1 VKALCPMLAL
11 FILLAPAQA
20 APILYRDVT
29 VVFASENGIEVL
41 TTIRSDSDQQGSK
54 QNQTI
59 QSSSGP
65 NDSGSR
71 AIGPLNVQTQ
81 NVETIELGDVTGL
94 ICDCGEIAVPGG
106 GSFPK
111 WPFLALAAIPLAF
124 IGGSDHALSFPPQL
138 NPTPTATPTS
148 TPQTPIP
155 EPFSLLLLGTGLSLL
170 GARRKFKREPRHP
183 RGGMNDA

>member
-1 VKALCPMLAL
+1 MKALCPMLAL
-11 FILLAPAQA
+11 LILLAPAQA

-29 VVFASENGIEVL
+29 VVFASEDGVDL
-41 TTIRSDSDQQGSK
+41 RTTNRSDSDQQGSK

-71 AIGPLNVQTQ
+71 AVLNVQAQ

-170 GARRKFKREPRHP
+170 GARRKFKRELRHP